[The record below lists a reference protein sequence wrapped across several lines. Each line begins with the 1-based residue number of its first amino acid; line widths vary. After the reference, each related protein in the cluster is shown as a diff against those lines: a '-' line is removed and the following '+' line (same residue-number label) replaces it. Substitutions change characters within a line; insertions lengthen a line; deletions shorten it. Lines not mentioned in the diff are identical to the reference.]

1 MAREIDEEE
10 FWAHTHSEAGERRVH
25 SLREHLERV
34 GEIAG
39 GFAARFGAHE
49 WAALAGRWHDLGKYG
64 EAFQRYIRESS
75 EPSEAHVDEGD
86 SSTDG
91 AVSPGRRRVDH
102 STAGAKWALEW
113 AQSVSVERSQMQCVN
128 AVAWAIAGH
137 HAGLSDR
144 ADLLAR
150 LQSRGTA
157 RLAEVRDRAPD
168 DLQSASRPEQ
178 VELVMPEAE
187 PRELQSARMR
197 QWEFWTRM
205 LFSSLCDADFLD
217 TESFFDASRSDA
229 RRGADV
235 SMAALSARLRE
246 QMQAIEA
253 GAREGSVSTVRR
265 DVRQACLVAA
275 SKSPGIFSLTVPT
288 GGGKTLASL
297 SFALEHAATHGMDRV
312 VVAIPFTSITEQS
325 ADAYRT
331 ALSDESS
338 IVLEHHSAFDDA
350 LLVSR
355 RRASGAGSRAIF
367 RETSWNRLASE
378 NWDAPLVVTTTV
390 QLFESLF
397 SNRSGRCRKLHR
409 LARSVIVLDEAQ
421 TVPVRY
427 LDAILD
433 VLKTLVRDYGAS
445 VVLCTAT
452 QPAWGPAVLGARGI
466 SAMHEIYPAHREA
479 FSALRRVRVQW
490 PSSLEPTPYEKIAR
504 ELAARDDAMAI
515 VHLRDDA
522 RTLCTLVDEVVGDDR
537 CVHLSALMCAEH
549 RRAVLRS
556 VRERKSRR
564 EPVRLVATQLVE
576 AGVDLDFAVVFRA
589 MAGLDALAQAAGRC
603 NREGLLGVEGG
614 LLRVF
619 VAETDP
625 PRGPLQDGLAVARTM
640 LAIAQ
645 SEGRT
650 LDLFDPEI
658 VREYFTRYYRATST
672 DHDKREI
679 QALRAAWDFAT
690 VAEQVR
696 IIDEWA
702 VPVVVP
708 WGEGPSLL
716 TGLQRA
722 IDAGAPPGRW
732 LRKLQGYSVNVR
744 RDLVDK
750 WLKEAKVVA
759 VGECALA
766 IPSVFRGAYTERFGL
781 DVEQLGVVSVSDTV
795 L

>member
-1 MAREIDEEE
+1 
-10 FWAHTHSEAGERRVH
+10 
-25 SLREHLERV
+25 
-34 GEIAG
+34 
-39 GFAARFGAHE
+39 
-49 WAALAGRWHDLGKYG
+49 
-64 EAFQRYIRESS
+64 
-75 EPSEAHVDEGD
+75 
-86 SSTDG
+86 
-91 AVSPGRRRVDH
+91 
-102 STAGAKWALEW
+102 
-113 AQSVSVERSQMQCVN
+113 
-128 AVAWAIAGH
+128 
-137 HAGLSDR
+137 
-144 ADLLAR
+144 
-150 LQSRGTA
+150 
-157 RLAEVRDRAPD
+157 
-168 DLQSASRPEQ
+168 
-178 VELVMPEAE
+178 
-187 PRELQSARMR
+187 
-197 QWEFWTRM
+197 
-205 LFSSLCDADFLD
+205 
-217 TESFFDASRSDA
+217 
-229 RRGADV
+229 
-235 SMAALSARLRE
+235 
-246 QMQAIEA
+246 MQAVEA
-253 GAREGSVSTVRR
+253 VAREGSVSTIRR
-265 DVRQACLVAA
+265 EVRQACLAA
-275 SKSPGIFSLTVPT
+275 AKTSPGIFSLTVPT

-297 SFALEHAATHGMDRV
+297 SFALEHAAKHGMDRV

-325 ADAYRT
+325 ADAYRRVL
-331 ALSDESS
+331 ADESS

-452 QPAWGPAVLGARGI
+452 QPAWGPEVLGARGI
-466 SAMHEIYPAHREA
+466 PAMHEIYPNHRQA
-479 FSALRRVRVQW
+479 FSVLRRVRVQW
-490 PSSLEPTPYEKIAR
+490 PSSLEPTPYEQIAR
-504 ELAARDDAMAI
+504 EMASRDDAMAI

-522 RTLCTLVDEVVGDDR
+522 RKLCTLVDDVVGDDR

-556 VRERKSRR
+556 VRERKARR

-619 VAETDP
+619 VAETEP
-625 PRGPLQDGLAVARTM
+625 PRGPLQDGLDVARTM

-645 SEGRT
+645 AEGRT
-650 LDLFDPEI
+650 LDLFDPET

-679 QALRAAWDFAT
+679 QELRAAWNFAT

-708 WGEGPSLL
+708 WGEGPTLL
-716 TGLQRA
+716 TELQRA
-722 IDAGAPPGRW
+722 LDAGAPPGRW
-732 LRKLQGYSVNVR
+732 LRKLQAYSVNVR
-744 RDLVDK
+744 RELVDQ

-759 VGECALA
+759 IGECALA
-766 IPSVFRGAYTERFGL
+766 IPSVFRGAYSERFGL
-781 DVEQLGVVSVSDTV
+781 DVEQLGVVSVGDTV